1 MKKTRDPRVAAIRQR
16 NMAARAKRNPESV
29 KPKELEKAHEE
40 AVQPKGIVKKE
51 LDQWLD
57 DVDYSFLNS
66 NEYMPSQFALQFANF
81 IKLVNGDTP
90 ESHKTPPMHL
100 AMLDKLASDS
110 QYIVNLCFRGAA
122 KTSVFMEYM
131 TLYIAV
137 FHELPYLGDISG
149 MIYVADSMENGAKNA
164 RKNIET
170 RYSNSAFLQEWIPSA
185 KFTDT
190 YLEFENKA
198 GQKLGV
204 KLFGATT
211 GIRGTKIFA
220 KRPTLCH
227 KKGTLV
233 CTDKG
238 WHKVEDYYKQG
249 PSRKEY
255 GYTVSLFGL
264 LEPEV
269 VTSEHRYMCAKQIRK
284 RNKYYLPDGT
294 TNSTTD
300 YYYEEPKWVEAKD
313 LVPREKLGN
322 QRTAISYLVSKIDN
336 EEFPVEAIP
345 HYKQSI
351 SERNEKGQIVRSKHY
366 LEYEVHEPMYK
377 DAWWWIYGYYL
388 SNGHTCKN
396 KVGFTIP
403 LKGRDVVGKKLQQCC
418 NQVGYILG
426 SESIR
431 PGCYQM
437 CICDAPLSR
446 FLAENHLGNGI
457 KNIPEWVLKIS
468 KEKQRQLLLGYI
480 AGDGYID
487 SKHNQIRINSVN
499 PDAIRK
505 LGIICARLELP
516 YHIRNTRTKEF
527 EAVFPNGQVCISH
540 KQTEIRLS
548 QGVREILGIDIDPL
562 PSDQVF
568 IKDGYLYRKVQS
580 VVQNTTKDEFIPIET
595 PDHIYQTEFGIS
607 HNCIL
612 DDLISDEASKSK
624 TVMQLIRDTVYKGIN
639 HALDPVNRKVI
650 FNGTPFNKDDVL
662 LEAVESGAWEVNV
675 WPVCEKFPV
684 EEKDFKPAWPDR
696 FSYKYIKSQ
705 YDMAVN
711 TGQINA
717 FNQELMLRI
726 TSEED
731 RLIQDSEIK
740 WFCRQDL
747 LQNRQNFNFYIT
759 TDFAT
764 SSKQTADDS
773 VISVWAYNANG
784 DWFWVDGICAK
795 QSMDKTVDD
804 LFRFV
809 LLYKPQEVGIEVTGQ
824 QGAFISW
831 LQKEQLTRNIW
842 FNFAKNPGS
851 KSPGIRPTVDK
862 LSRLNMV
869 VPWFKMGKVFFP
881 EEMKSS
887 TIIGTFM
894 QEIKLATRSGLKG
907 HDDCLDTIS
916 MLAFLNPWKPQESM
930 LVNAEGRTIY
940 EDYPELD
947 PGYMRNDS
955 PMDSYMV

>member
-1 MKKTRDPRVAAIRQR
+1 MKKTRDPKVAAIRQR

-40 AVQPKGIVKKE
+40 AVQPKSIVKKE

-66 NEYMPSQFALQFANF
+66 NKYMPSQFALQFANF

-90 ESHKTPPMHL
+90 ESHKTPPVHL
-100 AMLDKLASDS
+100 AMLDKLASES
-110 QYIVNLCFRGAA
+110 QYVVNLCSRGLA
-122 KTSVFMEYM
+122 KTTLFMEYL
-131 TLYIAV
+131 TLYLAV
-137 FHELPYLGDISG
+137 FHELPHLGEVSG
-149 MIYVADSMENGAKNA
+149 MVYVADSMENGAKNA

-170 RYSNSAFLQEWIPSA
+170 RYVNSAFLQEWIPEA

-190 YLEFENKA
+190 YLEFKNKA
-198 GQKLGV
+198 GQMLGV

-220 KRPTLCH
+220 KRPTLC
-227 KKGTLV
+227 
-233 CTDKG
+233 C
-238 WHKVEDYYKQG
+238 
-249 PSRKEY
+249 
-255 GYTVSLFGL
+255 
-264 LEPEV
+264 
-269 VTSEHRYMCAKQIRK
+269 
-284 RNKYYLPDGT
+284 
-294 TNSTTD
+294 
-300 YYYEEPKWVEAKD
+300 
-313 LVPREKLGN
+313 
-322 QRTAISYLVSKIDN
+322 
-336 EEFPVEAIP
+336 
-345 HYKQSI
+345 
-351 SERNEKGQIVRSKHY
+351 
-366 LEYEVHEPMYK
+366 
-377 DAWWWIYGYYL
+377 
-388 SNGHTCKN
+388 
-396 KVGFTIP
+396 
-403 LKGRDVVGKKLQQCC
+403 
-418 NQVGYILG
+418 
-426 SESIR
+426 
-431 PGCYQM
+431 
-437 CICDAPLSR
+437 
-446 FLAENHLGNGI
+446 
-457 KNIPEWVLKIS
+457 
-468 KEKQRQLLLGYI
+468 
-480 AGDGYID
+480 
-487 SKHNQIRINSVN
+487 
-499 PDAIRK
+499 
-505 LGIICARLELP
+505 
-516 YHIRNTRTKEF
+516 
-527 EAVFPNGQVCISH
+527 
-540 KQTEIRLS
+540 
-548 QGVREILGIDIDPL
+548 
-562 PSDQVF
+562 
-568 IKDGYLYRKVQS
+568 
-580 VVQNTTKDEFIPIET
+580 
-595 PDHIYQTEFGIS
+595 
-607 HNCIL
+607 L

-624 TVMQLIRDTVYKGIN
+624 TVMQLIRDTIYKGIN
-639 HALDPVNRKVI
+639 HALDPVHRKVI

-662 LEAVESGAWEVNV
+662 IEAVESGAWDVNV

-684 EEKDFKPAWPDR
+684 EEKDFQGAWPDR
-696 FSYKYIKSQ
+696 FSYNYIKSQ

-740 WFCRQDL
+740 WFSRQDL